1 VDTTSPSSN
10 RTSGFSVFVLGHWLF
25 DRGQHWDFTVSM
37 EIQLWLCQRIAVTN
51 KLSDNSVD

>member
-1 VDTTSPSSN
+1 MLD
-10 RTSGFSVFVLGHWLF
+10 HWLF

-51 KLSDNSVD
+51 KLSDNPVD